1 MAEWAVLFQGT
12 YDQHDLK
19 VSILDSF
26 ILSELYSS
34 DKKSLVLNV
43 VYVGSA
49 DGDLESF
56 AETLPKDNMLYL
68 MHNSKTTK
76 KFFCLTV
83 PSTIIDVGKVEMDR
97 EITKQIQML
106 VKTRKIVLDIA
117 ETYDIKITDLH
128 ESSKEI
134 QGMFFTNPL
143 NIFKTL
149 RKPEELQKIDEV
161 KLNFGH
167 MISFGKYKSS
177 EEYSSDELDAFR
189 KTMIFGAKENN
200 KKLLYDFIE
209 EFSLSATPV
218 VIFDFYEIFSGLKS
232 ANPHSKE
239 VKAFNSNSEP
249 TGFPIENLIY
259 DGSDKSDLHID
270 LSLVSVDSFCELF
283 GIVKEYKEIFKR
295 AYESNPEKITDLI
308 SSIQKVSPDEQLK
321 EYDIYLAKR
330 MTQTLNIMYPN
341 LFTGKIETSG
351 MQKNVANKIGK
362 ITLISIKG
370 NEIEKSLIVQNV
382 LSLLGSANN
391 LCIVLT
397 DGWKFCPK
405 TTNSIQNEITNA
417 LLSFNGYFAVSATDS
432 ADLNDNLQKYKSA
445 QINVIDLEDI
455 ALKIG
460 NSSPQRII
468 LRPTLSN
475 L

>member
-1 MAEWAVLFQGT
+1 MAEWAVLFQGI

-68 MHNSKTTK
+68 MHNSKSTR

-106 VKTRKIVLDIA
+106 AKTRKIVLDIA
-117 ETYDIKITDLH
+117 DTYDIKITDLH

-134 QGMFFTNPL
+134 QNMFFINPL

-149 RKPEELQKIDEV
+149 RRPEELQKIDDV
-161 KLNFGH
+161 RLNFGH

-177 EEYSSDELDAFR
+177 EEFSSDELDAFR
-189 KTMIFGAKENN
+189 KTMIFGAKENQ
-200 KKLLYDFIE
+200 KKMLYDFIE
-209 EFSLSATPV
+209 EFSLSAIPV
-218 VIFDFYEIFSGLKS
+218 IVFDFENIFSGLKS
-232 ANPHSKE
+232 ANPHPKE

-249 TGFPIENLIY
+249 TGFPIENLMY
-259 DGSDKSDLHID
+259 DGSENSDLHVD
-270 LSLVSVDSFCELF
+270 LSLISIDSFCELF

-308 SSIQKVSPDEQLK
+308 SAIQKVSPDEQLK

-330 MTQTLNIMYPN
+330 MAQTLNLMYPN
-341 LFTGKIETSG
+341 LFVGKVDVISV
-351 MQKNVANKIGK
+351 QKVVANKIGK
-362 ITLISIKG
+362 ITLITITG
-370 NEIEKSLIVQNV
+370 NDVEKALIVQNI
-382 LSLLGSANN
+382 LSLLGSVDNV
-391 LCIVLT
+391 CVVLT

-405 TTNSIQNEITNA
+405 STNSIQNEITNS
-417 LLSFNGYFAVSATDS
+417 LLSFNCYFAISATDA

-445 QINVIDLEDI
+445 QINVIDPNDI
-455 ALKIG
+455 VLKIG
-460 NSSPQRII
+460 NSSPQRIM

-475 L
+475 M